1 MSGAFNRFYVA
12 AVALPILA
20 GGLMPPAAAEPVQRS
35 GRAAGAVIA
44 RKVGEEVRFIDVSSW
59 QFVDLKQDLL
69 TGDVLRTN
77 ATGQLA
83 ILFSDRTQV
92 RLGRNSSLVVKQI
105 TASTSADTVL
115 ELQSGTIWARAERGG
130 PGVRVETPAA
140 AAAIRGT
147 DWTMT
152 VKGDQTSLNVLEG
165 VVQLSNPQGSVEVR
179 QGEGAVAS
187 IGQAPRK
194 IVIVDSD
201 DREQMLFF
209 LPPREAF
216 ERMPPSAQPV
226 AEMRRNADR
235 IAAIPIDRRSAED
248 WVALA
253 EAQLSLEGRQRARQT
268 LANLKGRPLSA
279 SQQARVTLIEAVLAA
294 SETRYA
300 EAAKLFEKA
309 QRGLDPKRRGIALYG
324 GYYAR
329 ALADPNRVEALPPQ
343 VGGSDGAFLRA
354 YALGFLQDLGAAI
367 KVLQEA
373 ERQYPDDPELPAY
386 RGWLAILLND
396 RAQAEEALNR
406 SLSID
411 PAEPTALEA
420 RSHFRAGFKG
430 DYQGALADLE
440 AAIKVAPGGSTTWNA
455 IGNIQAAR
463 SANREA
469 EAAFKKSIELDPQDP
484 LSHSNLALFYLDIG
498 RIEDAKREIDMAFAI
513 DPGFDTALVARGRYY
528 LQTGELD
535 KAVDDLL
542 AASVANPGYS
552 QAQLLLAAA
561 NYEKGDRIPAEQA
574 TENAERLDDNDPV
587 ISALRTAVAIDNY
600 DSEGAI
606 RNAQEYLRR
615 SKARGGDFTSLGANQ
630 QAGSTLNDAFRL
642 QGMNAWGEY
651 YSDAAFDPFAG
662 TAYIDQS
669 IHGSASPFVNNYF
682 YGDNVITNAPNG
694 QAFSSFLQ
702 GLMLEPH
709 IISGRSRSA
718 NIMRRPFFEGSIGGG
733 INTAGGEL
741 DYIGEG
747 EIQGYSNLPFPISFY
762 GNLQWQRVPDS
773 RDIGALTD
781 LDTENKVLGGNGY
794 LTASPTPYDRF
805 VLYYNDATTELS
817 RDIAFEVDPSV
828 FFGGAPAFTVPFI
841 NQQDVSGRVINGG
854 LGWSHTFGYQNVFNA
869 ALLYSGIKQKDRQ
882 QAEFDV
888 FGILTIPIGIQ
899 TDIFS
904 QDTYIAAINHTVG
917 YGELTWRYGVEGG
930 WIDSRQSQVYENLVP
945 VALPPPALDSS
956 FSTSDRSA
964 VGRIYVDLLH
974 EIAPDLKAEY
984 ALFGTYVD
992 NAATSTKIEPRLGV
1006 AWSPAEKQW
1015 LRAGF
1020 MRSSL
1025 DVSTPTLS
1033 PIGIV
1038 GLQPNPVSVGTDGY
1052 IDTYAFRWDA
1062 EWTPD
1067 FFTAVEFQHQDL
1079 DDLRIAVPL
1088 SSIPFTTSEGR
1099 IDRGSLS
1106 TNLLLGHGF
1115 GLSSTV
1121 AYTDSKDEDPASVTF
1136 GGPLPFVPEWG
1147 GQVAL
1152 TWVNEANVKATLAA
1166 NYVGD
1171 RVDEGGIELDDYWTL
1186 DASLTWEPFDKRFE
1200 LDLTA
1205 YNLLDEDIEVSAGT
1219 PGWGRSFR
1227 GTLKVRF

>member
-1 MSGAFNRFYVA
+1 MSGAFNQFYVA

-20 GGLMPPAAAEPVQRS
+20 SGLMSPAAADPVQRA
-35 GRAAGAVIA
+35 GPAAGAVIA
-44 RKVGEEVRFIDVSSW
+44 RKVGEEVRFIDLSSW

-209 LPPREAF
+209 LPPRAAF
-216 ERMPPSAQPV
+216 GRMPPSAQPV

-235 IAAIPIDRRSAED
+235 IAAIPLDRRSAED

-279 SQQARVTLIEAVLAA
+279 SQQARVMLIEAVLAA

-300 EAAKLFEKA
+300 EAARLFEKA

-329 ALADPNRVEALPPQ
+329 ALADPNRAEALPPQ
-343 VGGSDGAFLRA
+343 VGGPDGAFLRA

-367 KVLQEA
+367 KVLEEA

-440 AAIKVAPGGSTTWNA
+440 AAVKVAPGSSTTWNA
-455 IGNIQAAR
+455 IGNIHSVR
-463 SANREA
+463 NANREA
-469 EAAFKKSIELDPQDP
+469 EAAFKKAIELDPQDP
-484 LSHSNLALFYLDIG
+484 LTHSNLALFYLDIG
-498 RIEDAKREIDMAFAI
+498 RIEDAKREIDTAFAI
-513 DPGFDTALVARGRYY
+513 DPGFDIALVARGRYY

-561 NYEKGDRIPAEQA
+561 NYEKGDRVPAEQA

-587 ISALRTAVAIDNY
+587 ISALRTAIAIDNY

-606 RNAQEYLRR
+606 RNAQEYLKR

-669 IHGSASPFVNNYF
+669 IRGSANPFVNNYF

-718 NIMRRPFFEGSIGGG
+718 NIIRRPFFEGSIGGG
-733 INTAGGEL
+733 INSAGGEL

-747 EIQGYSNLPFPISFY
+747 EVQGYSNLPFPISFY

-773 RDIGALTD
+773 RDIGAFTD
-781 LDTENKVLGGNGY
+781 LNTDNKIIGGNGY
-794 LTASPTPYDRF
+794 LTASPTAHDRLI
-805 VLYYNDATTELS
+805 LYYNTAERDSKYAFQRLFVIGGVPVPDSIQQSNTS
-817 RDIAFEVDPSV
+817 RL
-828 FFGGAPAFTVPFI
+828 T
-841 NQQDVSGRVINGG
+841 NGG
-854 LGWSHTFGYQNVFNA
+854 IGWSHTVEYENVINA
-869 ALLYSGIKQKDRQ
+869 ALLFNRMDSRSRRTEVLDL
-882 QAEFDV
+882 
-888 FGILTIPIGIQ
+888 FGTPFEVLSATSQ
-899 TDIFS
+899 FE
-904 QDTYIAAINHTVG
+904 QDTYIAALNHTVG
-917 YGELTWRYGVEGG
+917 TGNFTWRYGVEGG
-930 WIDSRQSQVYENLVP
+930 WLDSYQSQDTFDILSG
-945 VALPPPALDSS
+945 AASASS
-956 FSTSDRSA
+956 SSH
-964 VGRIYVDLLH
+964 VGIGRVYVDLLH
-974 EIAPDLKAEY
+974 EVNPDLKAEY
-984 ALFGTYVD
+984 GLFGTLLSGDGVD
-992 NAATSTKIEPRLGV
+992 IQRLDPRVGI
-1006 AWSPAEKQW
+1006 AWSPANGQW

-1020 MRSSL
+1020 IRSSV

-1038 GLQPNPVSVGTDGY
+1038 GLQPNQISTDPEGY
-1052 IDTYAFRWDA
+1052 TNTVALRWDA

-1067 FFTAVEFQHQDL
+1067 FFTALEFQHQDVKNPQ
-1079 DDLRIAVPL
+1079 IGIPL
-1088 SSIPFTTSEGR
+1088 SAIPFTTSKGR

-1106 TNLLLGHGF
+1106 GNLLLGHGF

-1121 AYTDSKDEDPASVTF
+1121 AYTDSEDRDPSSATF

-1166 NYVGD
+1166 NYVGN
-1171 RVDEGGIELDDYWTL
+1171 RVDEVGIELDDYWTL

>member
-1 MSGAFNRFYVA
+1 MS
-12 AVALPILA
+12 
-20 GGLMPPAAAEPVQRS
+20 PAAAEPVQRS
-35 GRAAGAVIA
+35 GPAAGAVIA

-59 QFVDLKQDLL
+59 QFLDLKQDLL

-115 ELQSGTIWARAERGG
+115 ELQSGTIWARAERSG

-226 AEMRRNADR
+226 AAMRRNADR
-235 IAAIPIDRRSAED
+235 IAAIPPERRSAED

-268 LANLKGRPLSA
+268 LANLRGRPLSA
-279 SQQARVTLIEAVLAA
+279 AQQARVTLIEAVLAA

-329 ALADPNRVEALPPQ
+329 ALADPNRSEALPPQ

-367 KVLQEA
+367 KVLKEA

-498 RIEDAKREIDMAFAI
+498 RIEDAKREIDIALAI

-535 KAVDDLL
+535 KSVDDLL

-561 NYEKGDRIPAEQA
+561 NYEKGDRVPAEQA

-615 SKARGGDFTSLGANQ
+615 SKARGGDFSSLGANQ

-662 TAYIDQS
+662 AAYIDQS
-669 IHGSASPFVNNYF
+669 IRGSANPFVNNYF
-682 YGDNVITNAPNG
+682 YGDDVITNTPNG

-718 NIMRRPFFEGSIGGG
+718 NIIRRPFFEGSIGGG

-747 EIQGYSNLPFPISFY
+747 EVQGYSNLPFPISFY

-794 LTASPTPYDRF
+794 LTASPTAYDRF
-805 VLYYNDATTELS
+805 VLYFNSGKNEFSQDYTLDFDLLGLGIPFAITSDIDVTSRATNT
-817 RDIAFEVDPSV
+817 
-828 FFGGAPAFTVPFI
+828 
-841 NQQDVSGRVINGG
+841 G
-854 LGWSHTFGYQNVFNA
+854 LGWSHTIGYRNVVNA
-869 ALLYSGIKQKDRQ
+869 ALLYNGVSSHSHLYQEVD
-882 QAEFDV
+882 F
-888 FGILTIPIGIQ
+888 FGVPIPLVDQ
-899 TDIFS
+899 TDKFR
-904 QDTYIAAINHTVG
+904 QDTYIAAVSHIIG
-917 YGELTWRYGVEGG
+917 DGDLTWRYGIEGG
-930 WIDSRQSQVYENLVP
+930 WVGSSSSSDDPLN
-945 VALPPPALDSS
+945 PP
-956 FSTSDRSA
+956 STSASGRST
-964 VGRIYVDLLH
+964 VGRAYVDLLH
-974 EIAPDLKAEY
+974 EITPDLKTEY
-984 ALFGTYVD
+984 ALFGTVVEGGTD
-992 NAATSTKIEPRLGV
+992 VQRLEPRIGV
-1006 AWSPAEKQW
+1006 AWSPAEGQW

-1020 MRSSL
+1020 IRSSFDL
-1025 DVSTPTLS
+1025 STPTLS
-1033 PIGIV
+1033 PVGVV
-1038 GLQPNPVSVGTDGY
+1038 GLQPNQISIATEGYTD
-1052 IDTYAFRWDA
+1052 TAALRWDA
-1062 EWTPD
+1062 EWSRD
-1067 FFTAVEFQHQDL
+1067 FLTAVEFQHQDI
-1079 DDLRIAVPL
+1079 DDLRISRPL
-1088 SSIPFTTSEGR
+1088 SAIPFATAEGR
-1099 IDRGSLS
+1099 IDRASL
-1106 TNLLLGHGF
+1106 TANVLLGDGF

-1121 AYTDSKDEDPASVTF
+1121 AYTDSEDRDPASATF
-1136 GGPLPFVPEWG
+1136 GGSLPFVPEWG

-1152 TWVNEANVKATLAA
+1152 TWVNEANIKATLAA
-1166 NYVGD
+1166 NYVGKRD
-1171 RVDEGGIELDDYWTL
+1171 DSTGRELDDYWTM
-1186 DASLTWEPFDKRFE
+1186 DASLTWEPLDKRLE
-1200 LDLTA
+1200 LELGA
-1205 YNLLDEDIEVSAGT
+1205 FNLLDEDFILDQDDFGNPIA
-1219 PGWGRSFR
+1219 GWGRSFR

>member
-12 AVALPILA
+12 AIALPILA
-20 GGLMPPAAAEPVQRS
+20 GGLIPPAAAEPVQRS

-44 RKVGEEVRFIDVSSW
+44 RKVGEEVRFIDVSNW

-69 TGDVLRTN
+69 SGDVLRTN

-105 TASTSADTVL
+105 TASTSSDTVL

-235 IAAIPIDRRSAED
+235 IAAIPLERRSAED

-268 LANLKGRPLSA
+268 LANLKGRPLSP

-329 ALADPNRVEALPPQ
+329 ALADPNRAEALPPQ

-498 RIEDAKREIDMAFAI
+498 RIEDAKREIDIALAI

-561 NYEKGDRIPAEQA
+561 NYEKGDRVPAEQA

-662 TAYIDQS
+662 AAYIDQS
-669 IHGSASPFVNNYF
+669 IRGSANPFVNNYF
-682 YGDNVITNAPNG
+682 YGDDVITNTPNG

-718 NIMRRPFFEGSIGGG
+718 NIIRRPFFEGSIGGG

-747 EIQGYSNLPFPISFY
+747 EVQGYSNLPFPISFY

-781 LDTENKVLGGNGY
+781 LNTENKPISGNGY
-794 LTASPTPYDRF
+794 VSASPTAFDRMVIYF
-805 VLYYNDATTELS
+805 NSGENEFAQDYAFDLGGAGIFPVISDLNVTSRATT
-817 RDIAFEVDPSV
+817 A
-828 FFGGAPAFTVPFI
+828 
-841 NQQDVSGRVINGG
+841 G
-854 LGWSHTFGYQNVFNA
+854 LGWSHSVGYRNVVNA
-869 ALLYSGIKQKDRQ
+869 ALMFSGVSSRSHLYREIDLGVLAVPFVD
-882 QAEFDV
+882 
-888 FGILTIPIGIQ
+888 Q
-899 TDIFS
+899 TDRFRQES
-904 QDTYIAAINHTVG
+904 YTAAVNHMIG
-917 YGELTWRYGVEGG
+917 DGDLTWRYGIEGG
-930 WIDSRQSQVYENLVP
+930 WV
-945 VALPPPALDSS
+945 DSS
-956 FSTSDRSA
+956 SSSDDLITPTPTSVSDSSM
-964 VGRIYVDLLH
+964 VGRAYVDLHH
-974 EIAPDLKAEY
+974 EITPDLKAEY
-984 ALFGTYVD
+984 ALFGSIVD
-992 NAATSTKIEPRLGV
+992 GGSDVQRLEPRIGI
-1006 AWSPAEKQW
+1006 AWSPAEGQW

-1020 MRSSL
+1020 IRSSFDL
-1025 DVSTPTLS
+1025 STPTLS
-1033 PIGIV
+1033 PVGVV
-1038 GLQPNPVSVGTDGY
+1038 GLQPNQISIATEGYTD
-1052 IDTYAFRWDA
+1052 TAALRWDA
-1062 EWTPD
+1062 EWSRD
-1067 FFTAVEFQHQDL
+1067 FLTAVEFQHQDI
-1079 DDLRIAVPL
+1079 DNLRISRPL
-1088 SSIPFTTSEGR
+1088 SAIPFATAEGR
-1099 IDRGSLS
+1099 IDRASL
-1106 TNLLLGHGF
+1106 TANVLLGDGF

-1121 AYTDSKDEDPASVTF
+1121 AYTDSEDRDPASATF
-1136 GGPLPFVPEWG
+1136 GGSLPFVPEWG

-1152 TWVNEANVKATLAA
+1152 TWVNEANIKATLAA
-1166 NYVGD
+1166 NYVGKRD
-1171 RVDEGGIELDDYWTL
+1171 DSTGRELDDYWTM
-1186 DASLTWEPFDKRFE
+1186 DASLIWEPLDKRLE
-1200 LDLTA
+1200 LELGA
-1205 YNLLDEDIEVSAGT
+1205 FNLLDEDFILDQDDFGNPIA
-1219 PGWGRSFR
+1219 GWGRSFR

>member
-20 GGLMPPAAAEPVQRS
+20 GGLMSPAAAEPVQRS
-35 GRAAGAVIA
+35 GPAAGAVIA

-69 TGDVLRTN
+69 SGDVLRTN

-235 IAAIPIDRRSAED
+235 IAAIPPERRGAED
-248 WVALA
+248 WLTLA

-279 SQQARVTLIEAVLAA
+279 AQQARVTLIEAVLAA

-300 EAAKLFEKA
+300 QAAKLFEKA

-329 ALADPNRVEALPPQ
+329 ALADPNRTEALPPQ

-430 DYQGALADLE
+430 DYQGALTDLE

-498 RIEDAKREIDMAFAI
+498 RVEDAKREIDIALAI

-561 NYEKGDRIPAEQA
+561 NYEKGDRVPAEQA

-615 SKARGGDFTSLGANQ
+615 SKARGGDFSSLGANQ

-669 IHGSASPFVNNYF
+669 IRGSANPFVNNYF
-682 YGDNVITNAPNG
+682 YGDDVITNAPNG

-702 GLMLEPH
+702 GLMLEPQ

-718 NIMRRPFFEGSIGGG
+718 NIIRRPFFEGSIGGG

-747 EIQGYSNLPFPISFY
+747 ELQGYTNLPFPISFY

-781 LDTENKVLGGNGY
+781 LDTENKPISGNGY
-794 LTASPTPYDRF
+794 VTVSPTAFDRMVF
-805 VLYYNDATTELS
+805 YFNSGENGFAQDYAFDLGRLGIFPVASDLNVTSRATT
-817 RDIAFEVDPSV
+817 AGV
-828 FFGGAPAFTVPFI
+828 
-841 NQQDVSGRVINGG
+841 
-854 LGWSHTFGYQNVFNA
+854 GWSHSVGYRNVVNA
-869 ALLYSGIKQKDRQ
+869 ALMFSGVSSRSHLYQEVVLAGGSVPFVD
-882 QAEFDV
+882 
-888 FGILTIPIGIQ
+888 Q
-899 TDIFS
+899 TDRFRQES
-904 QDTYIAAINHTVG
+904 YIAAVSHMIG
-917 YGELTWRYGVEGG
+917 DGDLTWRYGIEGG
-930 WIDSRQSQVYENLVP
+930 WVDSSSSSDDLFT
-945 VALPPPALDSS
+945 PPP
-956 FSTSDRSA
+956 TSASDTSM
-964 VGRIYVDLLH
+964 VGRAYVDLLH
-974 EIAPDLKAEY
+974 EITSDLKAEY
-984 ALFGTYVD
+984 ALFGSVVD
-992 NAATSTKIEPRLGV
+992 GGSDVQRLEPRIGV
-1006 AWSPAEKQW
+1006 AWSPAEGQW

-1020 MRSSL
+1020 IRSSFDL
-1025 DVSTPTLS
+1025 STPTLS
-1033 PIGIV
+1033 PVGVV
-1038 GLQPNPVSVGTDGY
+1038 GLQPNQISIATEGYTD
-1052 IDTYAFRWDA
+1052 TAALRWDA
-1062 EWTPD
+1062 EWSRD
-1067 FFTAVEFQHQDL
+1067 FLTAFEFQHQDI
-1079 DDLRIAVPL
+1079 DDLRISRPL
-1088 SSIPFTTSEGR
+1088 SAIPFATGEGR
-1099 IDRGSLS
+1099 IDRASL
-1106 TNLLLGHGF
+1106 TANVLLGDGF

-1121 AYTDSKDEDPASVTF
+1121 AYTDSEDRDPASATF
-1136 GGPLPFVPEWG
+1136 GGSLPFVPEWG

-1152 TWVNEANVKATLAA
+1152 TWVNEANIKATLAA
-1166 NYVGD
+1166 NYVGKRD
-1171 RVDEGGIELDDYWTL
+1171 DSTGRELDEYWTM
-1186 DASLTWEPFDKRFE
+1186 DASLTWEPLDKRLE
-1200 LDLTA
+1200 LELGA
-1205 YNLLDEDIEVSAGT
+1205 FNLLDEDFILDQDDFGNPIA
-1219 PGWGRSFR
+1219 GWGRSFR
-1227 GTLKVRF
+1227 GTVKVRF

>member
-1 MSGAFNRFYVA
+1 MVGAINRFYLA

-20 GGLMPPAAAEPVQRS
+20 SGLTLPAAAEPVQRS
-35 GRAAGAVIA
+35 GQAAGAVIA
-44 RKVGEEVRFIDVSSW
+44 RKAGEEVRFIDVSAW
-59 QFVDLKQDLL
+59 QFVDLKQDLV

-77 ATGQLA
+77 ANGQLA

-130 PGVRVETPAA
+130 PGVQVQTPAA

-165 VVQLSNPQGSVEVR
+165 VVQFSNPQGSVEVR

-235 IAAIPIDRRSAED
+235 IMAIPAERLSTED
-248 WVALA
+248 WVSLA
-253 EAQLSLEGRQRARQT
+253 EAQLSLEGRQKTRQT
-268 LANLKGRPLSA
+268 LAMIKGRHLSA
-279 SQQARVTLIEAVLAA
+279 AQQARVTLIEAVLAA

-300 EAAKLFEKA
+300 EAAKLFAKA
-309 QRGLDPKRRGIALYG
+309 QHGLDAKRRGIALYG

-329 ALADPNRVEALPPQ
+329 ALADPHRVEALPPQ

-354 YALGFLQDLGAAI
+354 YALGFLQDLKAAI

-373 ERQYPDDPELPAY
+373 ERQYPEDPELPAY
-386 RGWLAILLND
+386 RGWLAVLLND

-430 DYQGALADLE
+430 DYEGALTDLE

-455 IGNIQAAR
+455 IGNVQAAR
-463 SANREA
+463 NANREA

-484 LSHSNLALFYLDIG
+484 LSHANLALFYLDIG
-498 RIEDAKREIDMAFAI
+498 RVEDAQREIDAALAI
-513 DPGFDTALVARGRYY
+513 DPAFDIALVARGRYY

-561 NYEKGDRIPAEQA
+561 NYEKGDRVPAEQA
-574 TENAERLDDNDPV
+574 TESAERLDDNDPV
-587 ISALRTAVAIDNY
+587 ISALRTAVAIDKY
-600 DSEGAI
+600 DAEGAI

-615 SKARGGDFTSLGANQ
+615 SRARGGDFTSLGANQ

-669 IHGSASPFVNNYF
+669 IRGSVNPFANNYF
-682 YGDNVITNAPNG
+682 YGDNVITNEPNG

-718 NIMRRPFFEGSIGGG
+718 NIIRRPFFEGSIGGG

-747 EIQGYSNLPFPISFY
+747 DIQGYSNLPFPISFY

-781 LDTENKVLGGNGY
+781 LDTENKILGGNGY
-794 LTASPTPYDRF
+794 LTASPTAYDRIVAYF
-805 VLYYNDATTELS
+805 SHAKADLNIEFQDIDALLGLPAIN
-817 RDIAFEVDPSV
+817 RQDFEAR
-828 FFGGAPAFTVPFI
+828 GTNAGI
-841 NQQDVSGRVINGG
+841 
-854 LGWSHTFGYQNVFNA
+854 GWSHTLGYRDVVNLA
-869 ALLYSGIKQKDRQ
+869 IMYSGSRRDS
-882 QAEFDV
+882 EFYQEADF
-888 FGILTIPIGIQ
+888 FGFPLPLQRSIGELE
-899 TDIFS
+899 
-904 QDTYIAAINHTVG
+904 QDTYIAAINHSVTTDNF
-917 YGELTWRYGVEGG
+917 TWRYGIEGG
-930 WIDSRQSQVYENLVP
+930 WVDARQFQRDEDLLFGGFVEGE
-945 VALPPPALDSS
+945 A
-956 FSTSDRSA
+956 SDRSTI
-964 VGRIYVDLLH
+964 GRVYVDLLH
-974 EIAPDLKAEY
+974 EVNPDLKLEY
-984 ALFGTYVD
+984 ALFGTYLD
-992 NAATSTKIEPRLGV
+992 NDAASEFRLGPRIGV
-1006 AWSPAEKQW
+1006 AWSPSDGQW
-1015 LRAGF
+1015 LRGGF
-1020 MRSSL
+1020 MRNSL
-1025 DVSTPTLS
+1025 DTTTPTLS
-1033 PIGIV
+1033 PTGVV
-1038 GLQPNPVSVGTDGY
+1038 GLQQNQVSINPTGY
-1052 IDTYAFRWDA
+1052 SDVYAARWDA
-1062 EWTPD
+1062 EWTPN
-1067 FFTAVEFQHQDL
+1067 FFTAAEFQHQDVHNAS
-1079 DDLRIAVPL
+1079 IAIPL
-1088 SSIPFTTSEGR
+1088 LAATTD
-1099 IDRGSLS
+1099 IDRGTIDRTSLS
-1106 TNLLLGHGF
+1106 ANLLLGHGF

-1121 AYTDSKDEDPASVTF
+1121 AYSDTDDRSSSPLA
-1136 GGPLPFVPEWG
+1136 GGQLPYIPEWA

-1166 NYVGD
+1166 NYVGA
-1171 RVDEGGIELDDYWTL
+1171 RVDQVGIELDDYWTL

-1200 LDLTA
+1200 LNLTA

-1219 PGWGRSFR
+1219 PGWGRTFR

>member
-1 MSGAFNRFYVA
+1 MSGAINRFYLA

-20 GGLMPPAAAEPVQRS
+20 GGLASPAAAEPVQRS
-35 GRAAGAVIA
+35 GQPAGAVIA
-44 RKVGEEVRFIDVSSW
+44 RKAGEEVRFIDVSSW
-59 QFVDLKQDLL
+59 QFVDLKQDLV

-105 TASTSADTVL
+105 TASTSADTIL

-165 VVQLSNPQGSVEVR
+165 IVQLSNPQGSVEVR

-187 IGQAPRK
+187 IGQAPHK
-194 IVIVDSD
+194 VVIVDSD

-209 LPPREAF
+209 LPPRQAF

-226 AEMRRNADR
+226 AEMRRKADR
-235 IAAIPIDRRSAED
+235 ITAIPAERRSAED
-248 WVALA
+248 WVSLA

-268 LANLKGRPLSA
+268 LAKAKGQRLSA
-279 SQQARVTLIEAVLAA
+279 SQKARVTLIEAVLAA

-309 QRGLDPKRRGIALYG
+309 QRGLDSKRRGIALYG

-343 VGGSDGAFLRA
+343 VGGPDGAFLRA

-367 KVLQEA
+367 KVLKEA

-386 RGWLAILLND
+386 RGWLAVLLND

-406 SLSID
+406 SLAID

-463 SANREA
+463 NANREA

-484 LSHSNLALFYLDIG
+484 LAHSNLAIFYLDIG
-498 RIEDAKREIDMAFAI
+498 RIEDAKREIDTALAI
-513 DPGFDTALVARGRYY
+513 DPAFDITLVARGRYY

-542 AASVANPGYS
+542 AASVANPAYS

-561 NYEKGDRIPAEQA
+561 NYEKGDRVPAEQA
-574 TENAERLDDNDPV
+574 TENAERLDDNDPI
-587 ISALRTAVAIDNY
+587 ISALRTAIAIDNY

-606 RNAQEYLRR
+606 RNAQEYLKR

-669 IHGSASPFVNNYF
+669 IHGSANPFVNNYF

-718 NIMRRPFFEGSIGGG
+718 NIMRRPFFEGSVGGG
-733 INTAGGEL
+733 INMAGGEL

-747 EIQGYSNLPFPISFY
+747 EVQGYSNLPFPISFY

-781 LDTENKVLGGNGY
+781 LDTENKPISGTGY

-805 VLYYNDATTELS
+805 VLYFGRGRTDFSRSFEADGGGGFTTLTN
-817 RDIAFEVDPSV
+817 V
-828 FFGGAPAFTVPFI
+828 
-841 NQQDVSGRVINGG
+841 DVSTKVTNGG
-854 LGWSHTFGYQNVFNA
+854 VGWSHTFGFENTLNA
-869 ALLYSGIKQKDRQ
+869 ALLFSEISSEDREYQEFRFLGLPLIATLNTNEVSQK
-882 QAEFDV
+882 A
-888 FGILTIPIGIQ
+888 
-899 TDIFS
+899 
-904 QDTYIAAINHTVG
+904 YIAAINHSIG
-917 YGELTWRYGVEGG
+917 AGDLTWRYGIEGG
-930 WIDSRQSQVYENLVP
+930 WIDARQSQGFEVVIPPLGLVT
-945 VALPPPALDSS
+945 A
-956 FSTSDRSA
+956 STSDRST
-964 VGRIYVDLLH
+964 VGRAYIDLLQ
-974 EIAPDLKAEY
+974 EVSPDLKVEY
-984 ALFGTYVD
+984 ALFGTY
-992 NAATSTKIEPRLGV
+992 IENGALSEFRLDPRLGG
-1006 AWSPAEKQW
+1006 AWSPLQGQW

-1020 MRSSL
+1020 MRNSL
-1025 DVSTPTLS
+1025 DLTTPTLS
-1033 PIGIV
+1033 PIGVV
-1038 GLQPNPVSVGTDGY
+1038 GLQQNQIAVSPGGY
-1052 IDTYAFRWDA
+1052 VDTYASRWDA
-1062 EWTPD
+1062 EWTPKI
-1067 FFTAVEFQHQDL
+1067 FTAVEFQHQEVNGAS
-1079 DDLRIAVPL
+1079 ISIPL
-1088 SSIPFTTSEGR
+1088 SAATADIDKGT
-1099 IDRGSLS
+1099 IDRTSL
-1106 TNLLLGHGF
+1106 NANFLLGHGF

-1121 AYTDSKDEDPASVTF
+1121 AYSDTDDRSDVPVA
-1136 GGPLPFVPEWG
+1136 GGQIPFIPEWG

-1166 NYVGD
+1166 NYVGN
-1171 RVDEGGIELDDYWTL
+1171 RVDEVGIELDDYWTL
-1186 DASLTWEPFDKRFE
+1186 DASLTWEPFDKLFE
-1200 LDLTA
+1200 LELAA
-1205 YNLLDEDIEVSAGT
+1205 YNLLDENIEVSAGT

>member
-1 MSGAFNRFYVA
+1 MSP
-12 AVALPILA
+12 AV
-20 GGLMPPAAAEPVQRS
+20 AEPVQRS
-35 GRAAGAVIA
+35 GPAAGAVIA

-152 VKGDQTSLNVLEG
+152 VKGNQTSLNVLEG

-235 IAAIPIDRRSAED
+235 IAAIPLERRSAED

-309 QRGLDPKRRGIALYG
+309 QHGLDPKRRGIALYG

-329 ALADPNRVEALPPQ
+329 ALADPNRAEALPPQ

-367 KVLQEA
+367 KVLEEA

-463 SANREA
+463 SADREA

-498 RIEDAKREIDMAFAI
+498 RIEDAKREIDAALAI

-561 NYEKGDRIPAEQA
+561 NYEKGDRVPAEQA

-587 ISALRTAVAIDNY
+587 ISALRTAIAIDNY

-669 IHGSASPFVNNYF
+669 IRGSANPFVNNYF
-682 YGDNVITNAPNG
+682 YGDDVITNTPNG

-718 NIMRRPFFEGSIGGG
+718 NIIRRPFFEGSIGGG

-781 LDTENKVLGGNGY
+781 AYTENRLTGGNGY
-794 LTASPTPYDRF
+794 LTASPTAYDRF
-805 VLYYNDATTELS
+805 VLYYNAGKGASDLNFEQVF
-817 RDIAFEVDPSV
+817 DIGPLVP
-828 FFGGAPAFTVPFI
+828 VPFPVLVPNNI
-841 NQQDVSGRVINGG
+841 QQSQTNRLTNGG
-854 LGWSHTFGYQNVFNA
+854 IGWSHTVEYENVINA
-869 ALLYSGIKQKDRQ
+869 ALLFNRTDSRSRRTEVLDL
-882 QAEFDV
+882 
-888 FGILTIPIGIQ
+888 FGTPFEVLSVTSK
-899 TDIFS
+899 FE
-904 QDTYIAAINHTVG
+904 QDSYIAALNHTVG
-917 YGELTWRYGVEGG
+917 TGNFTWRYGVEAGYL
-930 WIDSRQSQVYENLVP
+930 DSYQSQDTFDILSG
-945 VALPPPALDSS
+945 AASASS
-956 FSTSDRSA
+956 SSHIG
-964 VGRIYVDLLH
+964 VGRLYVDLLH
-974 EIAPDLKAEY
+974 EISTDLKAEY
-984 ALFGTYVD
+984 GLFATMLSGDDTDVQRLDPRIGIAL
-992 NAATSTKIEPRLGV
+992 
-1006 AWSPAEKQW
+1006 SPAEGQW

-1020 MRSSL
+1020 MRSSI

-1038 GLQPNPVSVGTDGY
+1038 GLQPNQISTDPEGY
-1052 IDTYAFRWDA
+1052 TNTVALRWDA
-1062 EWTPD
+1062 EWTPE
-1067 FFTAVEFQHQDL
+1067 FFTTLEVQHQDVKNPQ
-1079 DDLRIAVPL
+1079 IGIPL
-1088 SSIPFTTSEGR
+1088 SAIPFTTSEGR

-1106 TNLLLGHGF
+1106 ANLLLGHGF

-1121 AYTDSKDEDPASVTF
+1121 AYTDSEDSDPVSATF
-1136 GGPLPFVPEWG
+1136 GGRLPFVPEWG

-1171 RVDEGGIELDDYWTL
+1171 RVDEVGIELDDYWTL

-1205 YNLLDEDIEVSAGT
+1205 YNLLDEDIEVSTGT

>member
-1 MSGAFNRFYVA
+1 MPGEFNRFYIA
-12 AVALPILA
+12 AAALPILA
-20 GGLMPPAAAEPVQRS
+20 AGLISPATAEPVQRS

-44 RKVGEEVRFIDVSSW
+44 RKAGEEVRFIEISNW
-59 QFVDLKQDLL
+59 QFVDLKQDLV

-77 ATGQLA
+77 ANGQLA

-105 TASTSADTVL
+105 TASTSTDTVL
-115 ELQSGTIWARAERGG
+115 ELQSGTIWARAERAG

-152 VKGDQTSLNVLEG
+152 VKGDQTSINVLEG

-235 IAAIPIDRRSAED
+235 IAAIPAQRRSAED
-248 WVALA
+248 WVSLA
-253 EAQLSLEGRQRARQT
+253 EAQLSLEGRQKARQT
-268 LANLKGRPLSA
+268 LGALKGQRLSA
-279 SQQARVTLIEAVLAA
+279 AQQARVTLIEAVLAA
-294 SETRYA
+294 SEARYA

-329 ALADPNRVEALPPQ
+329 GLADPNRVEALPPQ

-354 YALGFLQDLGAAI
+354 YALGFLQDLKAAI
-367 KVLQEA
+367 KVLKEA
-373 ERQYPDDPELPAY
+373 ERQYPEDPELPAY
-386 RGWLAILLND
+386 RGWLAVLLND

-430 DYQGALADLE
+430 DYKGALADLE
-440 AAIKVAPGGSTTWNA
+440 AAVKVAPGGSTTWNA
-455 IGNIQAAR
+455 IGNVQSAR
-463 SANREA
+463 NANREA
-469 EAAFKKSIELDPQDP
+469 EAAFKKAIELDPQDP
-484 LSHSNLALFYLDIG
+484 VAHSNLAIFYLDIG
-498 RIEDAKREIDMAFAI
+498 RVEDAKREIDKAFAI
-513 DPGFDTALVARGRYY
+513 DPGFDIALVARGRYY
-528 LQTGELD
+528 LQTGKLD

-542 AASVANPGYS
+542 AASVANPSYS
-552 QAQLLLAAA
+552 QAQLLLAAGH
-561 NYEKGDRIPAEQA
+561 YEKGDRVPAEQA

-587 ISALRTAVAIDNY
+587 ISAVRTAVAIDNY

-669 IHGSASPFVNNYF
+669 IRGSANPFVNNYF
-682 YGDNVITNAPNG
+682 YGDNIINNTPNG

-709 IISGRSRSA
+709 VISGRSRSA
-718 NIMRRPFFEGSIGGG
+718 NIIRRPFFEGAIGGG
-733 INTAGGEL
+733 IDTAGGEL

-747 EIQGYSNLPFPISFY
+747 EVQGYSNLPFPISFY

-794 LTASPTPYDRF
+794 LTTSPTAYDRF
-805 VLYYNDATTELS
+805 VLYYNHGKSDLS
-817 RDIAFEVDPSV
+817 RDVQADVAPLL
-828 FFGGAPAFTVPFI
+828 FGIPLLGVAPLTSS
-841 NQQDVSGRVINGG
+841 QDISATVINGG
-854 LGWSHTFGYQNVFNA
+854 LGWSHTFGYKNVLNA
-869 ALLYSGIKQKDRQ
+869 AMLYNGLTSDDTQYL
-882 QAEFDV
+882 EFD
-888 FGILTIPIGIQ
+888 FGFPFPVGRQ
-899 TDIFS
+899 TDRFR
-904 QDTYIAAINHTVG
+904 QDTYVAAVNHTVASG
-917 YGELTWRYGVEGG
+917 DFTWRYGIEGG
-930 WIDSRQSQVYENLVP
+930 WVDSYQSQDIEDLSGFG
-945 VALPPPALDSS
+945 ASS
-956 FSTSDRSA
+956 FTSASDTATMAR
-964 VGRIYVDLLH
+964 VYVDLLQ
-974 EIAPDLKAEY
+974 EITPDLKAEY
-984 ALFGTYVD
+984 ALFGSHVD
-992 NAATSTKIEPRLGV
+992 GSTTDVARLEPRAGI
-1006 AWSPAEKQW
+1006 AWSPLAGQW

-1020 MRSSL
+1020 MRSSIDL
-1025 DVSTPTLS
+1025 STPTLS

-1038 GLQPNPVSVGTDGY
+1038 GLQLNQISVATEGY
-1052 IDTYAFRWDA
+1052 VDTYAFRWDA
-1062 EWTPD
+1062 EWTPNI
-1067 FFTAVEFQHQDL
+1067 FTAVEFQHQDL
-1079 DDLRIAVPL
+1079 DNPRIAVPL
-1088 SSIPFTTSEGR
+1088 SAIPFTTSEGR
-1099 IDRGSLS
+1099 IDRGSV
-1106 TNLLLGHGF
+1106 NANFLLGRGF

-1121 AYTDSKDEDPASVTF
+1121 SYTDSEDQDPASATF
-1136 GGPLPFVPEWG
+1136 GGPLPFIPEWG

-1166 NYVGD
+1166 NYVGN
-1171 RVDEGGIELDDYWTL
+1171 RVDDVGIKLDDYWTL
-1186 DASLTWEPFDKRFE
+1186 DARLTWEPLDKRFE

-1205 YNLLDEDIEVSAGT
+1205 FNLLDEDIEVSAGT

>member
-1 MSGAFNRFYVA
+1 MLGAFNRFYVA
-12 AVALPILA
+12 AIALPILA
-20 GGLMPPAAAEPVQRS
+20 GGLMSSAVAEPVPRS
-35 GRAAGAVIA
+35 GPPAGAVIA
-44 RKVGEEVRFIDVSSW
+44 RKIGEEVRFIDVSSW
-59 QFVDLKQDLL
+59 QSVDLKQDLL

-115 ELQSGTIWARAERGG
+115 QLQSGTIWARAERGG

-152 VKGDQTSLNVLEG
+152 VKGDQTSLNVIEG
-165 VVQLSNPQGSVEVR
+165 VVQLSNPQGSVDVR

-235 IAAIPIDRRSAED
+235 IAAIPPERRSAED

-268 LANLKGRPLSA
+268 LATLSGHRLTA
-279 SQQARVTLIEAVLAA
+279 SQQARVTLIEAVLEA
-294 SETRYA
+294 SETRYS
-300 EAAKLFEKA
+300 EAARLFEKA

-343 VGGSDGAFLRA
+343 AGGSDGAFLRA

-367 KVLQEA
+367 KVLKEA

-440 AAIKVAPGGSTTWNA
+440 AAIKVAPGSSTTWNA

-463 SANREA
+463 NANREA
-469 EAAFKKSIELDPQDP
+469 EAAFRKSIELDPQDP
-484 LSHSNLALFYLDIG
+484 LAHSNLAIFYLDIG
-498 RIEDAKREIDMAFAI
+498 RIGDAKREIDKALAI

-561 NYEKGDRIPAEQA
+561 NYEKGDRLPAEQA

-669 IHGSASPFVNNYF
+669 IRGSANPFVNNYF
-682 YGDNVITNAPNG
+682 YGDDVITNTPNG

-718 NIMRRPFFEGSIGGG
+718 NIIRRPFFEGSIGGG

-741 DYIGEG
+741 DFIGEG
-747 EIQGYSNLPFPISFY
+747 DIQGYSNLPFPISFY
-762 GNLQWQRVPDS
+762 GNLQWQEVPDS

-781 LDTENKVLGGNGY
+781 LDTENKIIGGNGY
-794 LTASPTPYDRF
+794 LTASPTAHDRL
-805 VLYYNDATTELS
+805 VLYYNTSE
-817 RDIAFEVDPSV
+817 RDSEFAFQRLFV
-828 FFGGAPAFTVPFI
+828 FPDTVQRS
-841 NQQDVSGRVINGG
+841 NTDRLTNGG
-854 LGWSHTFGYQNVFNA
+854 IGWSHTVEHENVINA
-869 ALLYSGIKQKDRQ
+869 ALLFNRMDSRSHRTEVLDL
-882 QAEFDV
+882 
-888 FGILTIPIGIQ
+888 FGTPFEILSAT
-899 TDIFS
+899 S
-904 QDTYIAAINHTVG
+904 QFEQDSYIAALNHTVG
-917 YGELTWRYGVEGG
+917 TGNFTWRYGGEAG
-930 WIDSRQSQVYENLVP
+930 WLDSYQSQDTFDVLSG
-945 VALPPPALDSS
+945 AASASS
-956 FSTSDRSA
+956 SSHI
-964 VGRIYVDLLH
+964 GIGLIYVDLLH
-974 EIAPDLKAEY
+974 EINPDLKAEY
-984 ALFGTYVD
+984 GLFGTLLSGDGVD
-992 NAATSTKIEPRLGV
+992 IQRLDPRVGI
-1006 AWSPAEKQW
+1006 AWSPANGQW

-1020 MRSSL
+1020 IRSSVDL
-1025 DVSTPTLS
+1025 STPTLS

-1038 GLQPNPVSVGTDGY
+1038 GLQPNQISTDPEGF
-1052 IDTYAFRWDA
+1052 TNTMALRWDA

-1067 FFTAVEFQHQDL
+1067 FYTALEFQHQDVKNPQ
-1079 DDLRIAVPL
+1079 IGIPL
-1088 SSIPFTTSEGR
+1088 SAIPFTTSKGR

-1106 TNLLLGHGF
+1106 GNLLLGHGF

-1121 AYTDSKDEDPASVTF
+1121 AYTASEDRDPASATF
-1136 GGPLPFVPEWG
+1136 GGPLPFLPEWA

-1152 TWVNEANVKATLAA
+1152 TWVNDANVKATLAA

-1171 RVDEGGIELDDYWTL
+1171 RVDEVGIELDDYWTL

>member
-1 MSGAFNRFYVA
+1 MS
-12 AVALPILA
+12 
-20 GGLMPPAAAEPVQRS
+20 PAAAEPVQRS
-35 GRAAGAVIA
+35 GPAAGAVIA

-235 IAAIPIDRRSAED
+235 ISGIPPERRSAED

-279 SQQARVTLIEAVLAA
+279 AQQARVTLIEAVLAA

-329 ALADPNRVEALPPQ
+329 ALADPNRAEALPPQ

-498 RIEDAKREIDMAFAI
+498 RIEDAKREIDTALAI

-561 NYEKGDRIPAEQA
+561 NYEKGDRVPAEQA

-669 IHGSASPFVNNYF
+669 IRGSANPFVNNYF

-747 EIQGYSNLPFPISFY
+747 EVQGYSNLPFPISFY
-762 GNLQWQRVPDS
+762 GNLQWQRLPDS
-773 RDIGALTD
+773 RDISALTD
-781 LDTENKVLGGNGY
+781 LNTENKPISGNGY
-794 LTASPTPYDRF
+794 LTASPTAFDRMVIYF
-805 VLYYNDATTELS
+805 NSGENEFAQDYAFDLGGAGIFPVASDLNVTSRATT
-817 RDIAFEVDPSV
+817 A
-828 FFGGAPAFTVPFI
+828 
-841 NQQDVSGRVINGG
+841 G
-854 LGWSHTFGYQNVFNA
+854 LGWSHSVGYRNVVNA
-869 ALLYSGIKQKDRQ
+869 ALMFSGVSSRSHLYQEIDLGGLGIVPFIDQADKFRQ
-882 QAEFDV
+882 E
-888 FGILTIPIGIQ
+888 
-899 TDIFS
+899 S
-904 QDTYIAAINHTVG
+904 YIAAVNHMIG
-917 YGELTWRYGVEGG
+917 DGDLTWRYGIEGG
-930 WIDSRQSQVYENLVP
+930 WVDSSSSSDDLIT
-945 VALPPPALDSS
+945 PPPTSASDSS
-956 FSTSDRSA
+956 M
-964 VGRIYVDLLH
+964 VGRAYVDLLH
-974 EIAPDLKAEY
+974 EITPDLKAEY
-984 ALFGTYVD
+984 ALFGSIVD
-992 NAATSTKIEPRLGV
+992 GGSDVQRLEPRIGI
-1006 AWSPAEKQW
+1006 AWSPAEGQW

-1020 MRSSL
+1020 IRSSFDL
-1025 DVSTPTLS
+1025 STPTLS
-1033 PIGIV
+1033 PVGVV
-1038 GLQPNPVSVGTDGY
+1038 GLQPNQISIATEGYTD
-1052 IDTYAFRWDA
+1052 TAALRWDA
-1062 EWTPD
+1062 EWSRD
-1067 FFTAVEFQHQDL
+1067 FLTAVEFQHQDI
-1079 DDLRIAVPL
+1079 DDLRISRPL
-1088 SSIPFTTSEGR
+1088 SAIPFATAEGR
-1099 IDRGSLS
+1099 IDRASL
-1106 TNLLLGHGF
+1106 TANVLLGDGF

-1121 AYTDSKDEDPASVTF
+1121 AYTDSEDRDPASATF
-1136 GGPLPFVPEWG
+1136 GGSLPFVPEWG

-1152 TWVNEANVKATLAA
+1152 TWVNEANIKATLAA
-1166 NYVGD
+1166 NYVGKRD
-1171 RVDEGGIELDDYWTL
+1171 DSTGRELDDHWTM
-1186 DASLTWEPFDKRFE
+1186 DASLTWEPLDKRLE
-1200 LDLTA
+1200 LELGA
-1205 YNLLDEDIEVSAGT
+1205 FNLLDEDFILDQDDFGNPIA
-1219 PGWGRSFR
+1219 GWGRSFR

>member
-1 MSGAFNRFYVA
+1 MS
-12 AVALPILA
+12 
-20 GGLMPPAAAEPVQRS
+20 PAAAEPVQRS
-35 GRAAGAVIA
+35 GPAAGAVIA

-69 TGDVLRTN
+69 SGDVLRTN

-235 IAAIPIDRRSAED
+235 IAAIPPERRGAED
-248 WVALA
+248 WLTLA

-279 SQQARVTLIEAVLAA
+279 AQQARVTLIEAVLAA

-300 EAAKLFEKA
+300 QAAKLFEKA

-329 ALADPNRVEALPPQ
+329 ALADPNRTEALPPQ

-430 DYQGALADLE
+430 DYQGALTDLE

-498 RIEDAKREIDMAFAI
+498 RVEDAKREIDIALAI

-561 NYEKGDRIPAEQA
+561 NYEKGDRVPAEQA

-615 SKARGGDFTSLGANQ
+615 SKARGGDFSSLGANQ

-669 IHGSASPFVNNYF
+669 IRGSANPFVNNYF
-682 YGDNVITNAPNG
+682 YGDDVITNAPNG

-702 GLMLEPH
+702 GLMLEPQ

-718 NIMRRPFFEGSIGGG
+718 NIIRRPFFEGSIGGG

-747 EIQGYSNLPFPISFY
+747 ELQGYTNLPFPISFY

-781 LDTENKVLGGNGY
+781 LDTENKPISGNGY
-794 LTASPTPYDRF
+794 VTVSPTAFDRMVF
-805 VLYYNDATTELS
+805 YFNSGENGFAQDYAFDLGRLGIFPVASDLNVTSRATT
-817 RDIAFEVDPSV
+817 AGV
-828 FFGGAPAFTVPFI
+828 
-841 NQQDVSGRVINGG
+841 
-854 LGWSHTFGYQNVFNA
+854 GWSHSVGYRNVVNA
-869 ALLYSGIKQKDRQ
+869 ALMFSGVSSRSHLYQEVVLAGGSVPFVD
-882 QAEFDV
+882 
-888 FGILTIPIGIQ
+888 Q
-899 TDIFS
+899 TDRFRQES
-904 QDTYIAAINHTVG
+904 YIAAVSHMIG
-917 YGELTWRYGVEGG
+917 DGDLTWRYGIEGG
-930 WIDSRQSQVYENLVP
+930 WVDSSSSSDDLFT
-945 VALPPPALDSS
+945 PPP
-956 FSTSDRSA
+956 TSASDTSM
-964 VGRIYVDLLH
+964 VGRAYVDLLH
-974 EIAPDLKAEY
+974 EITSDLKAEY
-984 ALFGTYVD
+984 ALFGSVVD
-992 NAATSTKIEPRLGV
+992 GGSDVQRLEPRIGV
-1006 AWSPAEKQW
+1006 AWSPAEGQW

-1020 MRSSL
+1020 IRSSFDL
-1025 DVSTPTLS
+1025 STPTLS
-1033 PIGIV
+1033 PVGVV
-1038 GLQPNPVSVGTDGY
+1038 GLQPNQISIATEGYTD
-1052 IDTYAFRWDA
+1052 TAALRWDA
-1062 EWTPD
+1062 EWSRD
-1067 FFTAVEFQHQDL
+1067 FLTAFEFQHQDI
-1079 DDLRIAVPL
+1079 DDLRISRPL
-1088 SSIPFTTSEGR
+1088 SAIPFATGEGR
-1099 IDRGSLS
+1099 IDRASL
-1106 TNLLLGHGF
+1106 TANVLLGDGF

-1121 AYTDSKDEDPASVTF
+1121 AYTDSEDRDPASATF
-1136 GGPLPFVPEWG
+1136 GGSLPFVPEWG

-1152 TWVNEANVKATLAA
+1152 TWVNEANIKATLAA
-1166 NYVGD
+1166 NYVGKRD
-1171 RVDEGGIELDDYWTL
+1171 DSTGRELDEYWTM
-1186 DASLTWEPFDKRFE
+1186 DASLTWEPLDKRLE
-1200 LDLTA
+1200 LELGA
-1205 YNLLDEDIEVSAGT
+1205 FNLLDEDFILDQDDFGNPIA
-1219 PGWGRSFR
+1219 GWGRSFR
-1227 GTLKVRF
+1227 GTVKVRF

>member
-1 MSGAFNRFYVA
+1 MVGGINRFYLA

-20 GGLMPPAAAEPVQRS
+20 GGVSLPAAAEPVQRS
-35 GRAAGAVIA
+35 GQAAGAVIA
-44 RKVGEEVRFIDVSSW
+44 RKSGEEVRFIDVSSW
-59 QFVDLKQDLL
+59 QFVDLKQDLVS
-69 TGDVLRTN
+69 GDVLRTN

-130 PGVRVETPAA
+130 PGVQVQTPAA
-140 AAAIRGT
+140 TTAIRGT

-165 VVQLSNPQGSVEVR
+165 IVQFSNPQGSVEVR

-216 ERMPPSAQPV
+216 ERMPPSGQPV

-235 IAAIPIDRRSAED
+235 ITAIPAERRNTED

-268 LANLKGRPLSA
+268 LATIKGRRLSA

-329 ALADPNRVEALPPQ
+329 GLADPNRVESLPPL

-354 YALGFLQDLGAAI
+354 YALGFLQDLKAAI
-367 KVLQEA
+367 EVLQEA
-373 ERQYPDDPELPAY
+373 ERLYPEDPELPAY
-386 RGWLAILLND
+386 RGWLAVLLND

-440 AAIKVAPGGSTTWNA
+440 AAIKVAPGAPTTWNA
-455 IGNIQAAR
+455 IGNIQSAR
-463 SANREA
+463 NASREA
-469 EAAFKKSIELDPQDP
+469 EAAFKKAIELDPQDP
-484 LSHSNLALFYLDIG
+484 LAHSNLAIFYLDMG
-498 RIEDAKREIDMAFAI
+498 RIEDAKREIDTALAI
-513 DPGFDTALVARGRYY
+513 DPGFDITLVARGRYY

-542 AASVANPGYS
+542 AASVANPAYS
-552 QAQLLLAAA
+552 QAQLLLAAGH
-561 NYEKGDRIPAEQA
+561 YEKGDRIPAEQA
-574 TENAERLDDNDPV
+574 TDNAEQLDDNDPV

-630 QAGSTLNDAFRL
+630 QAGSTLNNAFRL
-642 QGMNAWGEY
+642 QGLNAWGEY

-669 IHGSASPFVNNYF
+669 LRGSANPFVNNYF
-682 YGDNVITNAPNG
+682 YGDNAINNTPNG

-709 IISGRSRSA
+709 VISGRSRSA
-718 NIMRRPFFEGSIGGG
+718 NIIRRPFFEGSIGGG
-733 INTAGGEL
+733 IAMAGGEL
-741 DYIGEG
+741 GYIGEG
-747 EIQGYSNLPFPISFY
+747 EVQGYSNLPFPISFY

-773 RDIGALTD
+773 RDFDALTD
-781 LDTENKVLGGNGY
+781 LDTENKPISGTGY

-805 VLYYNDATTELS
+805 VLYFGQGRTDFS
-817 RDIAFEVDPSV
+817 RDFESDVGGGLTV
-828 FFGGAPAFTVPFI
+828 FNNV
-841 NQQDVSGRVINGG
+841 DVSTKATNAGV
-854 LGWSHTFGYQNVFNA
+854 GWSHTFGFQNTLNA
-869 ALLYSGIKQKDRQ
+869 ALLFNETDSENREYQ
-882 QAEFDV
+882 EFR
-888 FGILTIPIGIQ
+888 FGGPFAATLTTNEVGQ
-899 TDIFS
+899 RA
-904 QDTYIAAINHTVG
+904 YIAAINHSIG
-917 YGELTWRYGVEGG
+917 SGDFTWRYGIEGG
-930 WIDSRQSQVYENLVP
+930 WIDARQSQGFEVVI
-945 VALPPPALDSS
+945 PPPPVSVTASA
-956 FSTSDRSA
+956 SDRST
-964 VGRIYVDLLH
+964 VGRAYIDLLH
-974 EIAPDLKAEY
+974 EISPDLKAEY
-984 ALFGTYVD
+984 ALFGTY
-992 NAATSTKIEPRLGV
+992 IENSALNEFRLDPRIGG
-1006 AWSPAEKQW
+1006 AWSPFQDQW

-1020 MRSSL
+1020 MRNSL
-1025 DVSTPTLS
+1025 DQATPTLS
-1033 PIGIV
+1033 PVGVV
-1038 GLQPNPVSVGTDGY
+1038 GLQQNQIAVNPGGY
-1052 IDTYAFRWDA
+1052 VDTYASRWDA
-1062 EWTPD
+1062 EWTSN
-1067 FFTAVEFQHQDL
+1067 FFTAVEFQHQEV
-1079 DDLRIAVPL
+1079 RNASI
-1088 SSIPFTTSEGR
+1088 SIPLQAATADIDQGT
-1099 IDRGSLS
+1099 IDRTSL
-1106 TNLLLGHGF
+1106 NANFLLGHGF
-1115 GLSSTV
+1115 GLSSTI
-1121 AYTDSKDEDPASVTF
+1121 AYSDTDDGSDLPIA
-1136 GGPLPFVPEWG
+1136 GGQLPYIPELA

-1152 TWVNEANVKATLAA
+1152 TWVNEANVKATIAA
-1166 NYVGD
+1166 NYVGE
-1171 RVDEGGIELDDYWTL
+1171 RVNEAGTKLDDFWTL
-1186 DASLTWEPFDKRFE
+1186 DASLTWEPFDKLFE
-1200 LDLTA
+1200 LELAA
-1205 YNLLDEDIEVSAGT
+1205 YNLLDEDIQLNGNT

>member
-1 MSGAFNRFYVA
+1 MMGAINRFYIA
-12 AVALPILA
+12 AVTLPILA
-20 GGLMPPAAAEPVQRS
+20 GGVILPAAAEPVQRS
-35 GRAAGAVIA
+35 GQAAGAVIA
-44 RKVGEEVRFIDVSSW
+44 RKAGEEVRFIDVSNW
-59 QFVDLKQDLL
+59 QFVDLKQDLV

-105 TASTSADTVL
+105 TASTNADTVL

-130 PGVRVETPAA
+130 PGVQVQTPAA

-165 VVQLSNPQGSVEVR
+165 VVQFSNPQGSVEVR

-235 IAAIPIDRRSAED
+235 IMAIPAERRNAED

-268 LANLKGRPLSA
+268 LATLKGQRLSA

-354 YALGFLQDLGAAI
+354 YALGFLQDLKAAI

-386 RGWLAILLND
+386 RGWLAVLLND

-411 PAEPTALEA
+411 PAEPTTLEA

-440 AAIKVAPGGSTTWNA
+440 AAVKVAPGSSTAWNA
-455 IGNIQAAR
+455 IGNIHSVR
-463 SANREA
+463 NANREA

-484 LSHSNLALFYLDIG
+484 LAHSNLAIFYLDIG
-498 RIEDAKREIDMAFAI
+498 RIEDAKREIDTAFAI
-513 DPGFDTALVARGRYY
+513 DPGFDIALVARGRYY

-535 KAVDDLL
+535 RAVDDLL

-587 ISALRTAVAIDNY
+587 ISALRTAIAIDNY

-606 RNAQEYLRR
+606 RNAQEYLKR

-669 IHGSASPFVNNYF
+669 IRGSANPFVNNYF
-682 YGDNVITNAPNG
+682 YGDNIINNTPNG

-709 IISGRSRSA
+709 VISGRSRSA
-718 NIMRRPFFEGSIGGG
+718 NIIRRPFFEGSIGGG

-747 EIQGYSNLPFPISFY
+747 EVQGYSNLPFPISFY
-762 GNLQWQRVPDS
+762 GNLQWQKVPDS

-781 LDTENKVLGGNGY
+781 LDTENKPISGTGY

-805 VLYYNDATTELS
+805 VLYFSQGRTDFS
-817 RDIAFEVDPSV
+817 RGFEVD
-828 FFGGAPAFTVPFI
+828 GGGGITAVT
-841 NQQDVSGRVINGG
+841 NEDVSTRVTSGG
-854 LGWSHTFGYQNVFNA
+854 IGWSHTFGFENILNA
-869 ALLYSGIKQKDRQ
+869 ALLFNEIKNENREYQEFRFLGLPFIATLNTNELSQK
-882 QAEFDV
+882 A
-888 FGILTIPIGIQ
+888 
-899 TDIFS
+899 
-904 QDTYIAAINHTVG
+904 YIAAINHSIGT
-917 YGELTWRYGVEGG
+917 EDFTWRYGIEGG
-930 WIDSRQSQVYENLVP
+930 WIDTRRSQSFEIVIPPVP
-945 VALPPPALDSS
+945 PVTAPS
-956 FSTSDRSA
+956 SDRST
-964 VGRIYVDLLH
+964 VGRAYIDLLH
-974 EIAPDLKAEY
+974 EPNPDLKAEY
-984 ALFGTYVD
+984 ALFGTY
-992 NAATSTKIEPRLGV
+992 IENDAFSEFRLDPRIGV
-1006 AWSPAEKQW
+1006 AWSPLQGQW

-1020 MRSSL
+1020 IRNSL
-1025 DVSTPTLS
+1025 DLATPTLS
-1033 PIGIV
+1033 PVGV
-1038 GLQPNPVSVGTDGY
+1038 AGLQQNQVAVDPGGY
-1052 IDTYAFRWDA
+1052 VDTYASRWDG
-1062 EWTPD
+1062 EWTPN
-1067 FFTAVEFQHQDL
+1067 FFTAAEFQHQDVHNAS
-1079 DDLRIAVPL
+1079 IAIPL
-1088 SSIPFTTSEGR
+1088 VAATAD
-1099 IDRGSLS
+1099 IDRGTIDRTSLS
-1106 TNLLLGHGF
+1106 ANLLLGHGF
-1115 GLSSTV
+1115 GLSSTI
-1121 AYTDSKDEDPASVTF
+1121 AYSDTDDRSSAPLA
-1136 GGPLPFVPEWG
+1136 GGQLPYVPEWV

-1152 TWVNEANVKATLAA
+1152 TWVSEANVKATIAA
-1166 NYVGD
+1166 NYVGE
-1171 RVDEGGIELDDYWTL
+1171 RVNEAGLDLDDFWTL
-1186 DASLTWEPFDKRFE
+1186 DASLTWEPFDKLFE
-1200 LDLTA
+1200 LELAA
-1205 YNLLDEDIEVSAGT
+1205 YNLLDEDIQLNGNT

>member
-1 MSGAFNRFYVA
+1 MS
-12 AVALPILA
+12 
-20 GGLMPPAAAEPVQRS
+20 PAAAEPVQRA
-35 GRAAGAVIA
+35 GPAAGAVIA
-44 RKVGEEVRFIDVSSW
+44 RKVGEEVRFIDLSGW

-209 LPPREAF
+209 LPPRAAF
-216 ERMPPSAQPV
+216 GRMPPSAQPV

-235 IAAIPIDRRSAED
+235 IAAIPLDRRSAED

-279 SQQARVTLIEAVLAA
+279 SQQARVMLIEAVLAA

-300 EAAKLFEKA
+300 EAARLFEKA

-329 ALADPNRVEALPPQ
+329 ALADPNRAEALPPQ
-343 VGGSDGAFLRA
+343 VGGPDGAFLRA

-367 KVLQEA
+367 KVLEEA

-440 AAIKVAPGGSTTWNA
+440 AAVKVAPGSSTTWNA
-455 IGNIQAAR
+455 IGNIHSVR
-463 SANREA
+463 NANREA
-469 EAAFKKSIELDPQDP
+469 EAAFKKAIELDPQDP
-484 LSHSNLALFYLDIG
+484 LTHSNLALFYLDIG
-498 RIEDAKREIDMAFAI
+498 RIEDAKREIDTAFAI
-513 DPGFDTALVARGRYY
+513 DPGFDIALVARGRYY

-561 NYEKGDRIPAEQA
+561 NYEKGDRVPAEQA

-587 ISALRTAVAIDNY
+587 ISALRTAIAIDNY

-606 RNAQEYLRR
+606 RNAQEYLKR

-669 IHGSASPFVNNYF
+669 IRGSANPFVNNYF

-718 NIMRRPFFEGSIGGG
+718 NIIRRPFFEGSIGGG
-733 INTAGGEL
+733 INSAGGEL

-747 EIQGYSNLPFPISFY
+747 EVQGYSNLPFPISFY
-762 GNLQWQRVPDS
+762 GNLVWQQVPDS
-773 RDIGALTD
+773 RDVGALTD
-781 LDTENKVLGGNGY
+781 LDTENKILGGNGY

-805 VLYYNDATTELS
+805 VLYYNDAKSES
-817 RDIAFEVDPSV
+817 HFEFQRDFDIAPLLPGPPPLPVLVPDTIQQSQINRLTS
-828 FFGGAPAFTVPFI
+828 GGI
-841 NQQDVSGRVINGG
+841 
-854 LGWSHTFGYQNVFNA
+854 GWSHTVEYENVINA
-869 ALLYSGIKQKDRQ
+869 ALLFNRMDSRSRRTEVLDLVG
-882 QAEFDV
+882 
-888 FGILTIPIGIQ
+888 TPIEVLSATSQ
-899 TDIFS
+899 FE
-904 QDTYIAAINHTVG
+904 QDTYIAALNHTVG
-917 YGELTWRYGVEGG
+917 TGNFTWRYGLEGG
-930 WIDSRQSQVYENLVP
+930 WLNSYQSQDT
-945 VALPPPALDSS
+945 LDVSS
-956 FSTSDRSA
+956 SH
-964 VGRIYVDLLH
+964 VGIGRVYVDLLH
-974 EIAPDLKAEY
+974 EINPDLKAEY
-984 ALFGTYVD
+984 GLFGTLLSGDGVD
-992 NAATSTKIEPRLGV
+992 VQRLDPRVGI
-1006 AWSPAEKQW
+1006 AWSPANGQW

-1020 MRSSL
+1020 IRSSV

-1038 GLQPNPVSVGTDGY
+1038 GLQPNQISTDPEGY
-1052 IDTYAFRWDA
+1052 TNTVALRWDA

-1067 FFTAVEFQHQDL
+1067 FFTALDFQHQDVKNPQ
-1079 DDLRIAVPL
+1079 IGIPL
-1088 SSIPFTTSEGR
+1088 SAIPFTTSEGR

-1106 TNLLLGHGF
+1106 GNLLLGHGF

-1121 AYTDSKDEDPASVTF
+1121 AYTDSEDRDPASATF

-1166 NYVGD
+1166 NYVGN
-1171 RVDEGGIELDDYWTL
+1171 RVDEVGIELDDYWTL